1 MAFLAAQQLNGA
13 CSQDASAAALG
24 RDRATG
30 IRLVLAAWLAIYSV
44 AMPSVHAQGHS
55 REYPLKA
62 VFLLNF
68 ARFTDWPTN
77 AFNGPDSPLV
87 IGVLGAD
94 PFGSVLDLAIKDE
107 QVKGRKFVVA
117 RYSRLSDVGAC
128 HILFISQSEA
138 QHLDKIETTLKARP
152 ILTVSDIDRSAD
164 DGVCEQFVTE
174 NNKIRLRTNTDSLKD
189 ANLTM
194 SSKLLRLAEIIAAP
208 PK

>member
-1 MAFLAAQQLNGA
+1 LVV
-13 CSQDASAAALG
+13 
-24 RDRATG
+24 G
-30 IRLVLAAWLAIYSV
+30 I
-44 AMPSVHAQGHS
+44 
-55 REYPLKA
+55 
-62 VFLLNF
+62 
-68 ARFTDWPTN
+68 
-77 AFNGPDSPLV
+77 
-87 IGVLGAD
+87 LGAD

-107 QVKGRKFVVA
+107 QVKGRRFVVA

-138 QHLDKIETTLKARP
+138 HHLDKIEKTLKARP
-152 ILTVSDIDRSAD
+152 ILTVSDIDKSAD